1 MIEDY
6 SDRLHS
12 FLKQIK
18 KEKVNENQIEI
29 LTDIVSHLERNTK
42 KQITRFITYYCSK
55 DGNNQVT
62 LAKMARE
69 EGCTVNAIRCSLV
82 RVTFSLVKLNDY
94 RKDILIKI
102 MNDIK

>member
-1 MIEDY
+1 MEDY
-6 SDRLHS
+6 SDRLHA

-18 KEKVNENQIEI
+18 KEQVDESQIEI
-29 LTDIVSHLERNTK
+29 LIDIASHLERNTK

-55 DGNNQVT
+55 AQIT

-82 RVTFSLVKLNDY
+82 SVTFSLVKLNDY
-94 RKDILIKI
+94 RKEILIKI
-102 MNDIK
+102 MNDMK

>member
-1 MIEDY
+1 MEDY
-6 SDRLHS
+6 SDRLHA

-18 KEKVNENQIEI
+18 KEKISESQIEI

-42 KQITRFITYYCSK
+42 KQIKRFITYYCSK
-55 DGNNQVT
+55 DNDNQVT
-62 LAKMARE
+62 LAKMAQE
-69 EGCTVNAIRCSLV
+69 EGCTVNAIRCSIV

-102 MNDIK
+102 MNDIQ